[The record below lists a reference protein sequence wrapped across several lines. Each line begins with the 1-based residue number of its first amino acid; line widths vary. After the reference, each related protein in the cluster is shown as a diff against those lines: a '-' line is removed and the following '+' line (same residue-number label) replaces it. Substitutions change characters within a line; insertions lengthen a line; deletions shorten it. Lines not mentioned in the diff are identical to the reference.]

1 VNLSGRQKLG
11 GAVAVVIVAFVLGFG
26 HFGRESTQAA
36 GEVETIEEL
45 SRTVQELE
53 RKLEARD
60 ALITELVER
69 MEVLERRLVAGVP
82 AAPSA
87 VPSSP
92 PRPVAEA
99 PVAPEAEPP
108 PRLAGLPPET
118 EPPAVPAS
126 PPRPVAEAPVAPEA
140 EPPPHVAGLPPEAEP
155 PAVPPSPPRPV
166 AEAPVAPEAEPGVE
180 PGGGEAV
187 PGSEPGQV
195 VVDEEA
201 AATALERALVQRG
214 ALLLP
219 VGVLQ
224 SEPSFAYAR
233 QETETPTRFLQD
245 GEEIIAAD
253 EARSDHLASI
263 LTLRAGLPFESQLT
277 LSLPYIYTNTDT
289 VTRIDGAGER
299 EESLD
304 ASGVG
309 DFSVTL
315 AKGLMRERGWRPD
328 VIAEVS
334 WNTDTGESDHGV
346 ELGSGFNEV
355 AASITASKS
364 QDPLVFVGGL
374 SYSHAFEDDGIRPGD
389 AFGFSLGTVLAASP
403 ETSLQFFL
411 DNAFFMDTKV
421 DGRDV
426 PGSDEVVAV
435 FTIGAS
441 SILSS
446 RVFADVELGIGLTEA
461 APDYTIRVAFPIQ
474 FDLPIR

>member
-1 VNLSGRQKLG
+1 MNLSTRQKMGRFAGVLVVALG
-11 GAVAVVIVAFVLGFG
+11 LAYGHLG
-26 HFGRESTQAA
+26 SASAQVA
-36 GEVETIEEL
+36 GEADTLEEL
-45 SRTVQELE
+45 RRTVEELE

-60 ALITELVER
+60 AVITELVER
-69 MEVLERRLVAGVP
+69 MGVLERRLVAGVP
-82 AAPSA
+82 A
-87 VPSSP
+87 
-92 PRPVAEA
+92 
-99 PVAPEAEPP
+99 
-108 PRLAGLPPET
+108 
-118 EPPAVPAS
+118 
-126 PPRPVAEAPVAPEA
+126 
-140 EPPPHVAGLPPEAEP
+140 EAEP

-166 AEAPVAPEAEPGVE
+166 AEAPVAPEAELRME

-224 SEPSFAYAR
+224 LEPSFAFAR
-233 QETETPTRFLQD
+233 QETDAPTRFLQN

-253 EARSDHLASI
+253 EARSDYLASI
-263 LTLRAGLPFESQLT
+263 LALRAGLPFESQLT
-277 LSLPYIYTNTDT
+277 LSLPYVYTNTDT

-304 ASGVG
+304 ASGFG
-309 DFSVTL
+309 DLSVTL

-334 WNTDTGESDHGV
+334 WNTDTGETDDGV

-355 AASITASKS
+355 AASVTASKS
-364 QDPLVFVGGL
+364 QDPLVFVAGL

-426 PGSDEVVAV
+426 PGSDDVVAI
-435 FTIGAS
+435 FS
-441 SILSS
+441 DRSS
-446 RVFADVELGIGLTEA
+446 R
-461 APDYTIRVAFPIQ
+461 RS
-474 FDLPIR
+474 